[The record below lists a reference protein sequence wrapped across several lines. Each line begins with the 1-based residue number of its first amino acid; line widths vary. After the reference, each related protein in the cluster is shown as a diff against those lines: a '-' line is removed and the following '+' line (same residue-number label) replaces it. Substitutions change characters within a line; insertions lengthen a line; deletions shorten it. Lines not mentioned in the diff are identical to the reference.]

1 MNNDLKSFYY
11 NILNIRK
18 DNYSLDIIKEEI
30 IKMKQYITD
39 NKIDTERMC
48 IAISRLLSNK
58 LEERGISNKV
68 INTKEL
74 FDCYEHEF
82 ILAHYKNNVDIEC
95 ILIDLTY
102 SQFES
107 KNKKLITDKMS
118 KFPAEILKESHILND
133 LLQDG
138 YSAVND
144 QEFKTYLYSI
154 HQNENLIDEVSLD
167 EIIYKGILKK

>member
-1 MNNDLKSFYY
+1 MNDNLKSFYY
-11 NILNIRK
+11 SILNIRK
-18 DNYSLDIIKEEI
+18 YDSSLDIIKEEI
-30 IKMKQYITD
+30 EKLKKYLEE
-39 NKIDTERMC
+39 NEIDTEHMC

-82 ILAHYKNNVDIEC
+82 ILAHYNKGEDIEC

-102 SQFES
+102 SQFDS
-107 KNKKLITDKMS
+107 KNKKLITDKMN
-118 KFPAEILKESHILND
+118 KFPTEILKESNVLSN

-138 YSAVND
+138 YSVVND

-154 HQNENLIDEVSLD
+154 HQNENLINEFSLD
-167 EIIYKGILKK
+167 DIIYKGILK